1 MTSPSRLR
9 HLSHLPRVL
18 ASGLVTAALLT
29 AAACGSDGSDGT
41 PGASAAASKGGTS
54 SGTASSAPVQVDIG
68 AVGNMSTVAL
78 YAAIE
83 NGTFLKYGIRA
94 KLQIFANGAAV
105 SKALQSGTVQATSS
119 ANTTVTTTSAGGT
132 DVVYYAPILGDAT
145 IPYDDKSVAL
155 VASAKSGI
163 TADDPSS
170 FVGKKIG
177 DFVGGTGDDYLRTY
191 LAKKG
196 VDLGKVKIINLALG
210 NQLVALQQGEVD
222 AISTAEPYGTQIVQ
236 QLGAQARLI
245 SRGGGYVAYGVGLT
259 SQRSYVQSH
268 PDVIEKLTAAIAD
281 ADAWTRKNPDA
292 AAEIAT
298 DFVSGLPVTVAQAS
312 IKTLDF
318 DPRLSGCTVQGFNAE
333 NKKLYDQK
341 AVTANVDAASTMDVS
356 FMQKAQQQY
365 PELFSDLAPIPSSC
379 PSL

>member
-1 MTSPSRLR
+1 MTTVPGTRRL
-9 HLSHLPRVL
+9 L
-18 ASGLVTAALLT
+18 AAGLVAAGLLAT
-29 AAACGSDGSDGT
+29 AACGSGGSGGT
-41 PGASAAASKGGTS
+41 AGSGASKPAAKASAA
-54 SGTASSAPVQVDIG
+54 PVSVNIG

-119 ANTTVTTTSAGGT
+119 ANTTVTTTTAGGT

-145 IPYDDKSVAL
+145 IAYDDKSVAI
-155 VASAKSGI
+155 VASTKSGI
-163 TADDPSS
+163 TPDDPSS
-170 FVGKKIG
+170 FDGKKIG

-191 LAKKG
+191 LTKKG
-196 VDLGKVKIINLALG
+196 VDLSKVKIINLALG

-236 QLGAQARLI
+236 QLGAQAKLI

-259 SQRSYVQSH
+259 SQKSYVQAH
-268 PDVIEKLTAAIAD
+268 PDVIQKLSAAIAD
-281 ADAWTRKNPDA
+281 SDSWTRQNPDA
-292 AAEIAT
+292 AAKIAT
-298 DFVSGLPVTVAQAS
+298 DFVSGLPVAVAQAS

-318 DPRLSGCTVQGFNAE
+318 DPRLSGCTIQGFNTE
-333 NKKLYDQK
+333 NKKLFDQK
-341 AVTANVDAASTMDVS
+341 AVTSDVDAATTTDAT
-356 FMQKAQQQY
+356 FMQKVQQQY
-365 PELFSDLAPIPSSC
+365 PALFAGLTAIPSSC